1 MYDHTKPVNDHSEN
15 ELKCCD
21 DQKHILLPY
30 ISTKHHM
37 ITKSYFCFECGAIL
51 TTKEDKKQH
60 DEWELH
66 KKTTEPKD
74 EP

>member
-15 ELKCCD
+15 ALKCCD
-21 DQKHILLPY
+21 VQKHILLPY
-30 ISTKHHM
+30 NSTKHHM

-66 KKTTEPKD
+66 KKTTESKD
-74 EP
+74 QP